1 MARVL
6 TMVFIVVG
14 CGQAAPSLYLSPD
27 HSMWWVPG
35 VVVASAVPFVAMAML
50 SAPYVCAIRV
60 LLPPSAKKSTA
71 ALMRF
76 AENVPGETRISLQTM
91 RWLPWPTHK
100 EMFFCDLRRLSG
112 RKLSVNLEHVPLG
125 HEKAREANNIVGGRL
140 AMRMYGRYWVD
151 MTARNKSQAPGVW
164 EKMWDQI
171 PIKGQE
177 PVKIADRTPVTMT
190 NRPAPVQA
198 KQMSPPSPRSR
209 LRGSKR

>member
-1 MARVL
+1 MA
-6 TMVFIVVG
+6 VVVIG
-14 CGQAAPSLYLSPD
+14 CWEVAPRLYRSPD

-35 VVVASAVPFVAMAML
+35 AVVASTVPFVAMALL

-60 LLPPSAKKSTA
+60 FLPPSAKKSTA

-76 AENVPGETRISLQTM
+76 AENVPGETKIALQTM
-91 RWLPWPTHK
+91 RWLPWPTHH
-100 EMFFCDLRRLSG
+100 EMYFCDLRRLSG
-112 RKLSVNLEHVPLG
+112 TKLSVNLEHLPLG
-125 HEKAREANNIVGGRL
+125 HERAREANNIVGGRL

-151 MTARNKSQAPGVW
+151 MTARNRSQAPGVW

-177 PVKIADRTPVTMT
+177 PVKIADRKPVSMS
-190 NRPAPVQA
+190 NRPAPAKA

-209 LRGSKR
+209 LRNAKR